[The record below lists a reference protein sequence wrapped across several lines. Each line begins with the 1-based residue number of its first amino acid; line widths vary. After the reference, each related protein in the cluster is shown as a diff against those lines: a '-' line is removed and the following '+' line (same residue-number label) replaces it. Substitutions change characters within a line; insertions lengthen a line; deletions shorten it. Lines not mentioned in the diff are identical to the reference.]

1 MLLYFIYWAEEADAR
16 INGADFLFAAL
27 SRSRSMCLNVLQCGR
42 SRSTYALLVGVTV
55 FPDSRNPIPLDSHVL
70 LLYVNHVVSCGDI
83 SRNLRCVV
91 YCLILNSV
99 NNNRGNFRYNNYSK

>member
-1 MLLYFIYWAEEADAR
+1 MW
-16 INGADFLFAAL
+16 
-27 SRSRSMCLNVLQCGR
+27 LNVMQCGR

-91 YCLILNSV
+91 YCLIMNSV
-99 NNNRGNFRYNNYSK
+99 NNNRGNFRYNNYSKWGRVRVPVKSASLTYFPFANTGL